1 MKVVAFVPIK
11 MNNERTPG
19 KNTKCFDDGTPLIQ
33 CILKSLKKVPEI
45 DEIYVYCS
53 NDKIKDYLIDGV
65 KYLKRSETLDTPE
78 ATSQDII
85 DSFIKEVDADIYV
98 LSHATSPFVK
108 EDKFSIC
115 INKVIN
121 EDYDS
126 AFTAEKLQNL
136 LWSENKPL
144 NFNAEN
150 IPRTQDLTPIY
161 NEVSAAYV
169 FKKETFKNLHRR
181 IGLNPYIC
189 EVSAVEAT
197 DIDYPEDF
205 EIANVLYMNI
215 YKRGE
220 R

>member
-1 MKVVAFVPIK
+1 MKIVAFVPIK
-11 MNNERTPG
+11 MNNERFPG
-19 KNTKCFDDGTPLIQ
+19 KNTKCFDDGTPLVQ
-33 CILKSLKKVPEI
+33 CILKSLVNVPEI
-45 DEIYVYCS
+45 DETYVYCS
-53 NDKIKDYLIDGV
+53 NEKIKDYLIEGV
-65 KYLKRSETLDTPE
+65 KYIKRSEELDTAQ

-85 DSFIKEVDADIYV
+85 DSFMQEVDADVYV

-108 EDKFSIC
+108 EEKISIC
-115 INKVIN
+115 INKVKN
-121 EDYDS
+121 ENYDS
-126 AFTAEKLQNL
+126 AFTAEKLQHL

-144 NFNAEN
+144 NFDAEN
-150 IPRTQDLTPIY
+150 IPRTQDLVPIY

-169 FKKETFKNLHRR
+169 FKKDTFKKLNRR

-189 EVSAVEAT
+189 EVSALEAT

-220 R
+220 

>member
-11 MNNERTPG
+11 MNNERVPG

-33 CILKSLKKVPEI
+33 CILKSLVQVPEI

-53 NDKIKDYLIDGV
+53 NEKIKDYLIDGV
-65 KYLKRSETLDTPE
+65 KYLKRSEKLDTAE

-85 DSFIKEVDADIYV
+85 KSFMNEVDADVYL

-108 EDKFSIC
+108 KDKFSIC
-115 INKVIN
+115 INKVVN
-121 EDYDS
+121 EGYDS

-144 NFNAEN
+144 NFDAEN
-150 IPRTQDLTPIY
+150 IPRTQDLVPIY

-169 FKKETFKNLHRR
+169 FKKETFETLNRR
-181 IGLNPYIC
+181 IGINPYIC
-189 EVSAVEAT
+189 EVSVIEAT

-215 YKRGE
+215 YKEGK
-220 R
+220 